1 MGGCEEG
8 EGKGT
13 KMYGVV
19 GMTDGPGCVSTLM
32 PVDVV
37 VADAEVGVL
46 EEVSDDE
53 DEGEVELPEWDEPRD
68 ELEGNDGCDCDG
80 GIMVVMNKRGD
91 GDDAPGW
98 AEGEDEGDDDDDDEA
113 KVYPAPRRTSKTE
126 GSMGVLRW
134 GGDYGRTGKGEDGW
148 G

>member
-32 PVDVV
+32 LVDVV
-37 VADAEVGVL
+37 VAGAEDGVL

-53 DEGEVELPEWDEPRD
+53 DEGEVKLPEWDELRD
-68 ELEGNDGCDCDG
+68 ELEWDNGCD
-80 GIMVVMNKRGD
+80 R
-91 GDDAPGW
+91 DDTPGW
-98 AEGEDEGDDDDDDEA
+98 AEGEDEGDEDGDDVA
-113 KVYPAPRRTSKTE
+113 KVYPAPRRTSKTDC
-126 GSMGVLRW
+126 SMDVLRC
-134 GGDYGRTGKGEDGW
+134 GGDYGRTGKREEGCG
-148 G
+148 